1 MKNEELMMIRFSLRV
16 GDHREGF
23 IEDGE
28 SLFCLSFARKPPSAT
43 VAFRHGQHVNFD
55 LRDHRRGRRNQP
67 S

>member
-16 GDHREGF
+16 GDYREGF

-28 SLFCLSFARKPPSAT
+28 SLFCLSLARKPLSST
-43 VAFRHGQHVNFD
+43 VASRHCEHVNFD
-55 LRDHRRGRRNQP
+55 LRDHRGGRRKQP